1 MQLLNIYMKLIAFY
15 ESQLLKMKEKAL
27 KRVLKVIAIKQ
38 QIITALEAQ
47 KEQEQLQIDSLNE
60 MCEKLKE

>member
-1 MQLLNIYMKLIAFY
+1 MKLLNIYMKLISFY
-15 ESQLLKMKEKAL
+15 ESQLLKTKEKAL

-38 QIITALEAQ
+38 QIITALEEQ
-47 KEQEQLQIDSLNE
+47 KEQEQLQIDYLNE

>member
-1 MQLLNIYMKLIAFY
+1 MKLLNIYMKLIAFY
-15 ESQLLKMKEKAL
+15 ESQLLKTKEKAL

>member
-1 MQLLNIYMKLIAFY
+1 MKLLNIYMKLIAFY
-15 ESQLLKMKEKAL
+15 ESQVSKMKEKSL
-27 KRVLKVIAIKQ
+27 KRVLKIIAIKQ

>member
-1 MQLLNIYMKLIAFY
+1 MKLLNIYMKLISFY

-27 KRVLKVIAIKQ
+27 KRVLKVIAVKQ

>member
-1 MQLLNIYMKLIAFY
+1 MKLLNIYMKLVTFH

-27 KRVLKVIAIKQ
+27 KRVLKVIAIKH
-38 QIITALEAQ
+38 QIIMELEAQ
-47 KEQEQLQIDSLNE
+47 KEQEHLQIDSLNE

>member
-1 MQLLNIYMKLIAFY
+1 MKLLNIYMKLIAFY
-15 ESQLLKMKEKAL
+15 ESQVSKMKELAL

>member
-1 MQLLNIYMKLIAFY
+1 VKLLNIYMNLITFY
-15 ESQLLKMKEKAL
+15 ESQVSKMKEKAL
-27 KRVLKVIAIKQ
+27 KRVLKIIAIKQ

>member
-1 MQLLNIYMKLIAFY
+1 MKLLNIYMNLIAFY
-15 ESQLLKMKEKAL
+15 ESQVSKMKETAL
-27 KRVLKVIAIKQ
+27 KRVLKIIAIKQ

>member
-1 MQLLNIYMKLIAFY
+1 MKLLNIYMKLIVFY
-15 ESQLLKMKEKAL
+15 ESQVSKMKETAL
-27 KRVLKVIAIKQ
+27 KRVLKIIAIKQ

>member
-1 MQLLNIYMKLIAFY
+1 MKLISFY

-47 KEQEQLQIDSLNE
+47 KEQEQLQIDYLNE

>member
-1 MQLLNIYMKLIAFY
+1 MKLLNIYMKLIVFY
-15 ESQLLKMKEKAL
+15 ESQVSKMKELAL
-27 KRVLKVIAIKQ
+27 KQVLKVIAIKQ
-38 QIITALEAQ
+38 QIISALEAQ

>member
-1 MQLLNIYMKLIAFY
+1 MKLLNIYMKLIVFY
-15 ESQLLKMKEKAL
+15 ESQVLKMKELAL

-38 QIITALEAQ
+38 QIISALEAQ

>member
-1 MQLLNIYMKLIAFY
+1 MNLITFY
-15 ESQLLKMKEKAL
+15 ESQVSKMKEKAL
-27 KRVLKVIAIKQ
+27 KRVLKIIAIKQ

>member
-1 MQLLNIYMKLIAFY
+1 MKLLNIYMKLISFY

-27 KRVLKVIAIKQ
+27 ERVLKVIAIKQ

>member
-1 MQLLNIYMKLIAFY
+1 VKLLNIYMNLIAFY
-15 ESQLLKMKEKAL
+15 ESQVSKMKETAL
-27 KRVLKVIAIKQ
+27 KRVLKIIAIKQ

-47 KEQEQLQIDSLNE
+47 KEQEQLQIDPLNE

>member
-1 MQLLNIYMKLIAFY
+1 MKLIAFH

>member
-1 MQLLNIYMKLIAFY
+1 MNLIAFY
-15 ESQLLKMKEKAL
+15 ESQVSKMKETAL
-27 KRVLKVIAIKQ
+27 KRVLKIIAIKQ

-47 KEQEQLQIDSLNE
+47 KEQEQLQIDPLNE

>member
-1 MQLLNIYMKLIAFY
+1 MKLLNIYMKLISFY

-47 KEQEQLQIDSLNE
+47 KEQEQLQIDYLNE

>member
-1 MQLLNIYMKLIAFY
+1 MKLLNIYMNLITFY
-15 ESQLLKMKEKAL
+15 ESQVSKMKEKAL
-27 KRVLKVIAIKQ
+27 KRVLKIIAIKQ

-47 KEQEQLQIDSLNE
+47 KKQEQLQIDSLNE

>member
-1 MQLLNIYMKLIAFY
+1 MKLLNIYMKIIAFY
-15 ESQLLKMKEKAL
+15 ESQVSKMKEKAL
-27 KRVLKVIAIKQ
+27 KRVLKIIAIKQ

>member
-1 MQLLNIYMKLIAFY
+1 MKLLNIYMKLIALY
-15 ESQLLKMKEKAL
+15 ESQVSKMKELAL

>member
-1 MQLLNIYMKLIAFY
+1 MKLLNIYMKLIAFY
-15 ESQLLKMKEKAL
+15 ESQVSKMKETAL

>member
-1 MQLLNIYMKLIAFY
+1 MKLLNIYMNLITLY
-15 ESQLLKMKEKAL
+15 ESQVSKMKEKAL
-27 KRVLKVIAIKQ
+27 KRVLKIIAIKQ

>member
-1 MQLLNIYMKLIAFY
+1 MKLLNIYMKLISFY

-27 KRVLKVIAIKQ
+27 KRVLKVLAIKQ

-47 KEQEQLQIDSLNE
+47 KEQEQLQIDYLNE

>member
-1 MQLLNIYMKLIAFY
+1 MKLLNIYMKLIIFY
-15 ESQLLKMKEKAL
+15 ESQVSKMKETAL
-27 KRVLKVIAIKQ
+27 KRVLKIIAIKQ

-47 KEQEQLQIDSLNE
+47 KEQEQLQIDFLNE

>member
-1 MQLLNIYMKLIAFY
+1 MKLLNIYMKLIAFY
-15 ESQLLKMKEKAL
+15 ESQLLKMKEQAL

>member
-1 MQLLNIYMKLIAFY
+1 MKLLNIYMKLITFH

>member
-1 MQLLNIYMKLIAFY
+1 MKLLNIYMNLITFY
-15 ESQLLKMKEKAL
+15 ESQVSKMKEKAL
-27 KRVLKVIAIKQ
+27 KRVLKIIAIKQ

>member
-1 MQLLNIYMKLIAFY
+1 MKLLNIYMKLISFY
-15 ESQLLKMKEKAL
+15 ESQLLKMKENAL

-47 KEQEQLQIDSLNE
+47 KEQEQLQIDYLNE
-60 MCEKLKE
+60 ICEKLKE

>member
-1 MQLLNIYMKLIAFY
+1 MKLLNIYMKLIAFY
-15 ESQLLKMKEKAL
+15 ESQVSKMKETAL
-27 KRVLKVIAIKQ
+27 KRVLKLIAIKH

-47 KEQEQLQIDSLNE
+47 KEYEQTQIDSLNE

>member
-1 MQLLNIYMKLIAFY
+1 MKLLNIYMNLIAFY
-15 ESQLLKMKEKAL
+15 ESQVSKMKETAL
-27 KRVLKVIAIKQ
+27 KRVLKIIAIKQ
-38 QIITALEAQ
+38 QIITALETQ

>member
-1 MQLLNIYMKLIAFY
+1 MKLLNIYMNLIAFY
-15 ESQLLKMKEKAL
+15 ESQVSKMKENAL
-27 KRVLKVIAIKQ
+27 KRVLKIIAIKQ

>member
-1 MQLLNIYMKLIAFY
+1 MKLLNIYMKLIAFH

>member
-1 MQLLNIYMKLIAFY
+1 MKLLNIYMKLIVFY
-15 ESQLLKMKEKAL
+15 ESQVSKMKELAL

-38 QIITALEAQ
+38 QIISALEAQ

>member
-1 MQLLNIYMKLIAFY
+1 MKLLNIYMKLITFH

-27 KRVLKVIAIKQ
+27 KRVLKVIAVKQ

>member
-1 MQLLNIYMKLIAFY
+1 MKLLNIYMKLIAFY
-15 ESQLLKMKEKAL
+15 ESQVSKMKELAL

-38 QIITALEAQ
+38 QIISALEAQ

>member
-1 MQLLNIYMKLIAFY
+1 MKLLNIYMKLITFY
-15 ESQLLKMKEKAL
+15 ESQVSKMKEKAL

-38 QIITALEAQ
+38 QIITALDAQ

>member
-1 MQLLNIYMKLIAFY
+1 MKLLNIYMKLIAFY

-27 KRVLKVIAIKQ
+27 KRVLKVIAVKQ

>member
-1 MQLLNIYMKLIAFY
+1 MKLLNIYMKLIFFY

-27 KRVLKVIAIKQ
+27 ERVLKVIAIKQ

-47 KEQEQLQIDSLNE
+47 KEQEQLQIDYLNE